1 MPGNYVEINT
11 SVRNDFPCPQCKTHT
26 IKFIKNINPTESLLN
41 RLHRITWVD
50 KWERRGNGDRCQVIK
65 INPDVEYSLN
75 VKNVKSSE
83 HDIPIYH
90 NQFSCDIKY
99 LILYINANKRKNC
112 PDNFVHN
119 LIFVENISVAL
130 EIRNRYMKY
139 IKFDANNVFNVAPI
153 DDRSCDITMLI
164 NYDESECHYFE
175 IIELVNGITYDL
187 ERRDIYKFA
196 K

>member
-1 MPGNYVEINT
+1 MDLKFLLDKAIKLHVHGKLDKAEI
-11 SVRNDFPCPQCKTHT
+11 
-26 IKFIKNINPTESLLN
+26 IY
-41 RLHRITWVD
+41 D
-50 KWERRGNGDRCQVIK
+50 KI
-65 INPDVEYSLN
+65 
-75 VKNVKSSE
+75 
-83 HDIPIYH
+83 
-90 NQFSCDIKY
+90 
-99 LILYINANKRKNC
+99 
-112 PDNFVHN
+112 
-119 LIFVENISVAL
+119 
-130 EIRNRYMKY
+130 